1 MQRECFFSAILKI
14 FFFSNKI
21 AIVKVMVLI
30 LDGNSGH
37 VVHALGKIALFG
49 KKKIL
54 FETTL
59 ELIKRLEQIK

>member
-1 MQRECFFSAILKI
+1 
-14 FFFSNKI
+14 
-21 AIVKVMVLI
+21 MVLI